1 MIKFMVH
8 TIDNNA
14 TRVPARLIANLSME
28 IT

>member
-1 MIKFMVH
+1 MVH

-28 IT
+28 ITWNRT